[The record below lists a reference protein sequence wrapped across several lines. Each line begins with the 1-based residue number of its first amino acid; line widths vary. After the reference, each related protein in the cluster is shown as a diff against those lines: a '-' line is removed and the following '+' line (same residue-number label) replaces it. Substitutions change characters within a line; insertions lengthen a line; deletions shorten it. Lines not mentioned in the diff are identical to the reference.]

1 MLRLEQYTLL
11 VLEYCFELN
20 YKTSLIDKRLRSTL
34 EHLIELQDVRNT
46 LPYLQLTQVNNLLEE
61 EISSY

>member
-11 VLEYCFELN
+11 VIEYCFELN

-46 LPYLQLTQVNNLLEE
+46 LPYLQLTQINSLLEE
-61 EISSY
+61 EVSSY

>member
-11 VLEYCFELN
+11 VIEYCFELN

-34 EHLIELQDVRNT
+34 EHLIELQDIRST
-46 LPYLQLTQVNNLLEE
+46 LPYLQLSQISNLLEE
-61 EISSY
+61 EISNY

>member
-11 VLEYCFELN
+11 VIEYCFELN

-46 LPYLQLTQVNNLLEE
+46 LPYLQLAQINNLLEE

>member
-11 VLEYCFELN
+11 VIEYCFELN

-46 LPYLQLTQVNNLLEE
+46 LPYLQLTQINNLLEE

>member
-11 VLEYCFELN
+11 VIEYCFELN

>member
-1 MLRLEQYTLL
+1 VLRLEQYTLL
-11 VLEYCFELN
+11 VIEYCFELN

-46 LPYLQLTQVNNLLEE
+46 LPYLQLTQINNLLEE